1 MNKLNVSN
9 DIIPIGEFKISLS
22 KWLKNVQN
30 TGHPLVITQNG
41 RPAGVLISPSEYD
54 ELVHKKLFLNSV
66 NRGLSDIESGN
77 VYSTKELK
85 EELKERRAIRNSK
98 WQ

>member
-1 MNKLNVSN
+1 MNNLNVSN
-9 DIIPIGEFKISLS
+9 GIIPIGEFKVSLS
-22 KWLKNVQN
+22 KWLKNVWN
-30 TGHPLVITQNG
+30 TGNPLVITQNG

-77 VYSTKELK
+77 FYSTKELK
-85 EELKERRAIRNSK
+85 EELKDRRAKRNSK
-98 WQ
+98 

>member
-22 KWLKNVQN
+22 KWLKNVKN

-85 EELKERRAIRNSK
+85 KELKERRAVRNSK
-98 WQ
+98 

>member
-54 ELVHKKLFLNSV
+54 DLVHKKLFLNSV

-85 EELKERRAIRNSK
+85 EELKERRAVRNSK

>member
-1 MNKLNVSN
+1 MNNLNVST

-54 ELVHKKLFLNSV
+54 DLVHKKLFLDSV

-85 EELKERRAIRNSK
+85 QELKERRALRNSE
-98 WQ
+98 

>member
-1 MNKLNVSN
+1 MNTFNVSN
-9 DIIPIGEFKISLS
+9 DIIPISEFKISLS
-22 KWLKNVQN
+22 KWLKNVRN

-41 RPAGVLISPSEYD
+41 RPAGVLISPTEYD
-54 ELVHKKLFLNSV
+54 ELVHKNLFLNSV

-85 EELKERRAIRNSK
+85 EELKDRRAIRNSK

>member
-1 MNKLNVSN
+1 MNNLNVSS

-85 EELKERRAIRNSK
+85 EELKQRRAI
-98 WQ
+98 

>member
-1 MNKLNVSN
+1 MNNFNVSN
-9 DIIPIGEFKISLS
+9 DIIPIGEFKTSLS
-22 KWLKNVQN
+22 KWFKNIQN
-30 TGHPLVITQNG
+30 TGHHLVITQNG

-66 NRGLSDIESGN
+66 NRGLSDVESGK

-85 EELKERRAIRNSK
+85 EELKERRAVRNPK
-98 WQ
+98 